1 MDYLRAQNGNETVK
15 RQPLNSAMPD
25 AAAAAAAVV
34 LRPRSPAR
42 WIVYLPLHSPVR
54 AKMAA
59 LLALLM
65 ACSALCALDLGPAS
79 ALADPRNPLNRYLA
93 KFSWGWTLVCVLP
106 VNALCAFL
114 YCALE
119 WRAAAGHVARV
130 GVAHAVWFG
139 VTSLVDA
146 FVLPLGFD
154 VSGHVFLLSYCI
166 WVLTEECSGV
176 RLELW
181 REFPSALQLQERV
194 VDKLSQ
200 RRRALLPRLHTAMG
214 WLVELWELM
223 GVAEV
228 ITWYFIFAV
237 SCLYFH
243 SLVEKLA
250 GYGLSCLAWY
260 LTYGLLY
267 GRPFFPRQPH
277 DAPLHPLKA
286 VMAVPQQ

>member
-1 MDYLRAQNGNETVK
+1 MA
-15 RQPLNSAMPD
+15 D
-25 AAAAAAAVV
+25 AAAATAFV

-42 WIVYLPLHSPVR
+42 WIIYVPLHSPVWI
-54 AKMAA
+54 KMGVLFAV
-59 LLALLM
+59 LLV
-65 ACSALCALDLGPAS
+65 CSALNALDLAPAS
-79 ALADPRNPLNRYLA
+79 LLADPRNPLNRYLA

-106 VNALCAFL
+106 VNSLCAFL

-130 GVAHAVWFG
+130 VVAHAVWFC
-139 VTSLVDA
+139 VTYSLDA

-154 VSGHVFLLSYCI
+154 TSGHVFLLSYCI

-181 REFPSALQLQERV
+181 REFPATLELQERV

-200 RRRALLPRLHTAMG
+200 RRRALLPRLHTALG
-214 WLVELWELM
+214 PLVELWELM

-228 ITWYFIFAV
+228 IVWYFIFAV

-243 SLVEKLA
+243 TLAEKLA

-260 LTYGLLY
+260 LTYAVLY
-267 GRPFFPRQPH
+267 GRPLCPRQLL
-277 DAPLHPLKA
+277 DASLHPLKA
-286 VMAVPQQ
+286 VMAAPQR